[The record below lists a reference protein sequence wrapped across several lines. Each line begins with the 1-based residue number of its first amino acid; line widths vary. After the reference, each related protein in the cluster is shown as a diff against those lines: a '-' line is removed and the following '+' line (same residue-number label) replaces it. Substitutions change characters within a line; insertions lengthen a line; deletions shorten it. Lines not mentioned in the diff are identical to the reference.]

1 MKILD
6 PNTIA
11 VIGAS
16 NNRDK
21 VGFSLMENLKNFN
34 GKVFPINIHEEEILG
49 LKCHKNIKEI
59 KETIDLAIIAIPAE
73 KVAKVLEECGKK
85 KIKDVIIISA
95 GFSEIGNRKDEDK
108 LIKIA
113 KKYKIRILGPN
124 CFGVVNPYLNLDT
137 TFAKST
143 PYKGS
148 VAFISQSG
156 AIWSGIADYSLKEN
170 FGFSGFV
177 SLGNMSDLEFSDF
190 IEYFNN
196 DINTK
201 IIVLYI
207 ETLKYGKKFMERCKK
222 SNKKIIAIKSGVSEK
237 GKEATLSHT
246 GSLAGEHEIYKAAF
260 EQSNVI
266 LADSVTHAFDLAK
279 FYINQDIKGKRVLV
293 ISNAGGPA
301 ALATDY
307 CAERNLELVDLPKVD
322 FDFLWSKRNPM
333 DLVGDAKS
341 DRFKKVFD
349 FLKNK
354 NFYDS
359 ILVIVTPQKMTDIRE
374 IAKEVLRFKSESK
387 KTIVTCFMGYD
398 SVQEAKE
405 ILEENN
411 IPCLFE
417 IRRAVSLL

>member
-1 MKILD
+1 MKILN
-6 PNTIA
+6 PETIA

-16 NNRDK
+16 NNKDK

-34 GKVFPINIHEEEILG
+34 GKVFPINLHEEEILG
-49 LKCHKNIKEI
+49 LRCYKYIKDVREN
-59 KETIDLAIIAIPAE
+59 IDLAIIAIPAK
-73 KVAKVLEECGKK
+73 KVTKVLEECGKK
-85 KIKDVIIISA
+85 KIKDIIIISS
-95 GFSEIGNRKDEDK
+95 GFSEIGNKKDEYK

-113 KKYKIRILGPN
+113 KRYKIRILGPN

-196 DINTK
+196 DLNTK
-201 IIVLYI
+201 VIVLYI
-207 ETLKYGKKFMERCKK
+207 ESLRYGKKFMEVCKK
-222 SNKKIIAIKSGVSEK
+222 SNKKIIAIKSGISEK

-246 GSLAGEHEIYKAAF
+246 GSLAGEYEIYKAVF
-260 EQSNVI
+260 RQSSII
-266 LADSVTHAFDLAK
+266 LANDITHAFDLAK
-279 FYINQDIKGKRVLV
+279 FYINQDIKGKKILV

-307 CAERNLELVDLPKVD
+307 CTERNLELVNLPKVE
-322 FDFLWSKRNPM
+322 FDFLWSKRNPI

-341 DRFKKVFD
+341 DKFKKVFN

-359 ILVIVTPQKMTDIRE
+359 ILVIVTPQKMTDVRE
-374 IAKEVLRFKSESK
+374 IAKEVLRFKNESK

-398 SVQEAKE
+398 AIQEAKE

-417 IRRAVSLL
+417 IKRAVNLL